1 MRRQGPV
8 KWARVPGE
16 PSIPRRSL
24 RETEDCL
31 LIALRIFVNFY
42 KFSLRPVRA
51 RRTVTIAESQ
61 LWCCWRKFRIFGIFS
76 RFGRSLGTS
85 PGGEGGVPIPL
96 GQKGRKM
103 GQKAGFSCFGS
114 KPLDSPSGPN
124 PNGSKPLVSPSKGPF

>member
-24 RETEDCL
+24 RETENYL
-31 LIALRIFVNFY
+31 WIFLNIMINFK

-51 RRTVTIAESQ
+51 RRTVSIAESQ
-61 LWCCWRKFRIFGIFS
+61 LGCFWRKSRKSGIFS